1 MKKILFIVVC
11 NFKSLLKSINYKLID
26 IMNKLMKTLII
37 TISVLFFY
45 SASLFAQNNVSLISK
60 GVELSGTLELPK
72 NKTDKAILI
81 ISGSGQT
88 DRDGNTKPLYM
99 NDALKKLALE
109 LTDLGYATLRYDK
122 RGVGESLSDSVTYE
136 TLRFEDY
143 AIDASNWISYL
154 KKEYSNITVIGHSQG
169 ALVGMLAIQNNTVN
183 KFISLA
189 GLSEDLY
196 TTLRRQLSNQPT
208 VVKDAAFPILDSLK
222 IGVKVDSVPP
232 FLQSLMGPSVQ
243 NYFMSFMRY
252 DPREEIKKLGIP
264 ILIIQG
270 STDLQITVQGA
281 SEMSNNSDFASLKI
295 IEGMNHVLRK
305 SSSEATEN
313 MATYNHTE
321 LPLHNEL
328 IEEIKTFLNSSN

>member
-1 MKKILFIVVC
+1 
-11 NFKSLLKSINYKLID
+11 
-26 IMNKLMKTLII
+26 MNKPLSTLII
-37 TISVLFFY
+37 ASGVLIFF
-45 SASLFAQNNVSLISK
+45 STSIFAQKNVSIISK
-60 GVELSGTLELPK
+60 GIELSGTLELPK
-72 NKTDKAILI
+72 DKTEKAILI

-88 DRDGNTKPLYM
+88 DRDGNTKPLYK

-122 RGVGESLSDSVTYE
+122 RGVGESSSDSVSYE
-136 TLRFEDY
+136 NLRFEDY
-143 AIDASNWISYL
+143 VIDASNWISYL

-169 ALVGMLAIQNNTVN
+169 ALVGMLAIQNNSAN

-196 TTLRRQLSNQPT
+196 TTLKRQLSNQPAM
-208 VVKDAAFPILDSLK
+208 VKDAAFPILDSLK
-222 IGVKVDSVPP
+222 IGIKVDSVPP
-232 FLQSLMGPSVQ
+232 FLQNLMGPSVQ
-243 NYFMSFMRY
+243 NYFMSFMKY
-252 DPREEIKKLGIP
+252 DPKEEIKKLNIP

-281 SEMSNNSDFASLKI
+281 TEMSNSSDFASLKI

-305 SSSEATEN
+305 SPSAVTEN
-313 MATYNHTE
+313 MATYNNIE

-328 IEEIKTFLNSSN
+328 TKEIITFLNK